1 MVYYKKIMKFNID
14 KTASVFLGTTFT
26 AADHFV
32 VKKNSV
38 INAHCHIDVR
48 GSITIGENVSIS
60 DRVSIV
66 TGDHNPADPYFKA
79 RFRPVTIHN
88 HVFVGYGAT
97 ILGNVTIGEGAVI
110 AAGSIITKDVEPYAI
125 VAGIPAQKIGERT
138 RELLRDTPY
147 SRLFH

>member
-1 MVYYKKIMKFNID
+1 MLYYEKIMKFKID

-26 AADHFV
+26 AADYFV
-32 VKKNSV
+32 VKRNSV
-38 INAHCHIDVR
+38 INANCHIDVR
-48 GSITIGENVSIS
+48 GGITIGENVSIS

-79 RFRPVTIHN
+79 RFRAVTIHN

-138 RELLRDTPY
+138 RDLFRDNPY